1 MYDGLEDDADE
12 AADAGLPAV
21 ATGRLAVVEEPDDTA
36 WLWEPLEGTVT
47 LLAVVLTADDEA
59 LEGAVRLTVLVA
71 GWGFPADG
79 ALEDTVPRP
88 PLVPVAIPARE
99 DVLVVNTLSEPVLWR
114 GPRQRLSLTII
125 VPPWKGGSHPPYHP
139 Q

>member
-1 MYDGLEDDADE
+1 MYAGLEDDADD
-12 AADAGLPAV
+12 AAEAGLPAGV
-21 ATGRLAVVEEPDDTA
+21 TGRLAVADEPDDTA
-36 WLWEPLEGTVT
+36 WPWEPLDGTVS
-47 LLAVVLTADDEA
+47 LLAVVLTADDEG
-59 LEGAVRLTVLVA
+59 LEVAVRLTVLVA
-71 GWGFPADG
+71 AWVFPVDG
-79 ALEDTVPRP
+79 APEAAVPRP

-125 VPPWKGGSHPPYHP
+125 VPPWKGGSHPPYQP